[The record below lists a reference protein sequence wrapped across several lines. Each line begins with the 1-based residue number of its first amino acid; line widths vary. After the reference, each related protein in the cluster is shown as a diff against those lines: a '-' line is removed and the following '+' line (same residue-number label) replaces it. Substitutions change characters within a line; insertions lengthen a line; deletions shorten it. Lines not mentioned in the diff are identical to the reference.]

1 MKPFVFPLKKIRD
14 YKDQMLEKEQAELAA
29 LQRALHRLEQKAA
42 ALRVY
47 LGEKNEQL
55 RQRQTEG
62 VCLSELCAMQIL
74 IEAAERQAEE
84 TEQERRRAE
93 AAVRAQLAVV
103 LRLSQEISGLD
114 KLEEKKREEHRCLL
128 AKEYAEEILEQL
140 TMRLSRG

>member
-47 LGEKNEQL
+47 LREKNEQL

-114 KLEEKKREEHRCLL
+114 KLEEKKREEHRYLL